1 MRNLQSGTWRNGS
14 DQGTQVT
21 RMMTWVQLLGPTGK
35 TRPVI
40 PVLRRQGQVEPW
52 GSSVPRLAELVISRL
67 RRDPVQNDADN
78 VSKDDT
84 QVTHMSSHRQT
95 HFLKRHL

>member
-1 MRNLQSGTWRNGS
+1 
-14 DQGTQVT
+14 
-21 RMMTWVQLLGPTGK
+21 MTWVRLLGPTGK
-35 TRPVI
+35 ARPVI

-67 RRDPVQNDADN
+67 RRDPVQKDADS

-84 QVTHMSSHRQT
+84 QGHTHELTQANTFFKKAFVELER
-95 HFLKRHL
+95 